1 MQKRRIIKQKILI
14 FVSRHKLSIIIL
26 ATLLL
31 LFIVPPFINWVVST
45 DLGLGIGFITPENKD
60 TWIGFYGGIIGGG
73 ITLGGVAWTLERQ
86 NKEHIKDM
94 IIQERLAN
102 EALAESRRQFEFDL
116 EQKNKELQHLKKQR
130 NEDLAIQYK
139 PYLSLLKP
147 VNFGSD
153 DIKSEFDE
161 IPITNDEGFGLGKEY
176 KEYCYIEM
184 PLSIKNCGRGEAKIS
199 DISISHKWFDDD
211 EETHLSYFKPI
222 LDVINPQE
230 SLYLTLR
237 LWIYNYEK
245 VVELERSYSYEIII
259 EYTDFL
265 NSFTY
270 SKELNLC
277 LCYCEDESDKVL
289 ISKSSGDPLKK
300 MVITVQ

>member
-1 MQKRRIIKQKILI
+1 MKNDDKKT
-14 FVSRHKLSIIIL
+14 KKYGIIL
-26 ATLLL
+26 FVLSLLVL
-31 LFIVPPFINWVVST
+31 TIIVVGYLIRNIANCEGDMFSYSGAV
-45 DLGLGIGFITPENKD
+45 
-60 TWIGFYGGIIGGG
+60 IGGG
-73 ITLGGVAWTLERQ
+73 LTLVGVIITIMYQE
-86 NKEHIKDM
+86 KKSDKDK
-94 IIQERLAN
+94 IDQE
-102 EALAESRRQFEFDL
+102 
-116 EQKNKELQHLKKQR
+116 KQR

-161 IPITNDEGFGLGKEY
+161 IPITNDEGFELGKEY
-176 KEYCYIEM
+176 KEYRYIEM

-211 EETHLSYFKPI
+211 EETQLSYYEPI

-289 ISKSSGDPLKK
+289 ISESSGNPLKK